1 MDTKKLSEIV
11 ISLIL
16 VVAGVILL
24 IAAFQIEAGTTMGQ
38 GGDFMPK
45 VCAFTWL
52 TVSVL
57 LLLSN
62 FQMEDDGVRAITM
75 KLKNWA
81 ATLVLLF
88 LYILLLD
95 KLGFVVSSVLYMF
108 IQMCLF
114 VPAEFRSKKNYI
126 LFAVI
131 SLVLPVAVN
140 LLFVNAFSLILPTGV
155 LF

>member
-1 MDTKKLSEIV
+1 
-11 ISLIL
+11 
-16 VVAGVILL
+16 
-24 IAAFQIEAGTTMGQ
+24 
-38 GGDFMPK
+38 
-45 VCAFTWL
+45 
-52 TVSVL
+52 
-57 LLLSN
+57 
-62 FQMEDDGVRAITM
+62 MEDDGVRAITM

>member
-1 MDTKKLSEIV
+1 
-11 ISLIL
+11 
-16 VVAGVILL
+16 
-24 IAAFQIEAGTTMGQ
+24 MGQ

-45 VCAFTWL
+45 VCAFAWL